1 MKRKLTYAK
10 DYSPSFTSRS
20 IIDSEYNSNNNGLSM
35 SNDVIE
41 LKGEL
46 TKNTVMKNNDVDLS
60 VNSKQMTGLE
70 KWKMFIN
77 TFADMGSVLW
87 YLAIGMCLVQYKA
100 YGIMAICLIGAA
112 SSLYAYL
119 RKK

>member
-10 DYSPSFTSRS
+10 DYSPSITDRS
-20 IIDSEYNSNNNGLSM
+20 VIDTEYNSSNNGLSM

-46 TKNTVMKNNDVDLS
+46 TENTIMKNNDVDLL
-60 VNSKQMTGLE
+60 VNSKPMTGRE

-77 TFADMGSVLW
+77 TFADLGSVLW

-100 YGIMAICLIGAA
+100 YGIMLICLFGAA
-112 SSLYAYL
+112 SSLYAHL
-119 RKK
+119 RR